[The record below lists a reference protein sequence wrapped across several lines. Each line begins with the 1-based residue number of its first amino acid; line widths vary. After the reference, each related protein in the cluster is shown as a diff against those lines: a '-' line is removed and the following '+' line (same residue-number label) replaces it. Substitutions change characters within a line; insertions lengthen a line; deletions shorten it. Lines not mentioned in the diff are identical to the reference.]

1 MVHKSVFITGAN
13 GGLGF
18 ETSKIMALQGF
29 GRITM
34 AARTLQKA
42 EAARARL
49 GKDVA
54 PKGIIETAGGF
65 DMNDPESIED
75 AIANLPKG
83 KPYDIIF
90 LQAGGVVFGQ
100 NYRYNTFF
108 GKQIERTIFQNAIGG
123 YITLVNLI
131 KNGLVAQNAR
141 IVFAGGEGARGIPG
155 MIEKPVFKNENDFLD
170 YLTGGNPQ
178 KKYNPMNGIGVSKLA
193 SAWIIQKL
201 AELNDGRTYVWFTP
215 GLTHGT
221 NGLAT
226 QSPVKRFFA
235 EKIMF
240 GITAL
245 LGFSQSPRQ
254 GAEKYVDALL
264 GKHGV
269 NGDVLGAPEGKVLG
283 KIVDQKPMN
292 PSLTNRLI
300 IESFWAF
307 LQEIYPFS
315 QDLSEREQLQL
326 SK

>member
-1 MVHKSVFITGAN
+1 MVQKSVFITGAN

-18 ETSKIMALQGF
+18 ETSKILALQGF
-29 GRITM
+29 RSITM
-34 AARTLQKA
+34 AARTQHRADNAK
-42 EAARARL
+42 ARL
-49 GKDVA
+49 LA
-54 PKGIIETAGGF
+54 SISPKGRIEAMGGF
-65 DMNDPESIED
+65 DMNNPKSIES
-75 AIANLPKG
+75 AVANLPKG

-100 NYRYNTFF
+100 DYQYVNFAD
-108 GKQIERTIFQNAIGG
+108 KEIERTIFQNAIGG

-131 KNGLVAQNAR
+131 KSDLVAQNAR

-155 MIEKPVFKNENDFLD
+155 MIEKPVFRKEKDFLD
-170 YLTGGNPQ
+170 YLTGTNPP
-178 KKYNPMNGIGVSKLA
+178 KPYHPMNGIGVSKLA
-193 SAWIIQKL
+193 SAWIVQKL
-201 AELNDGRTYVWFTP
+201 AELNDRCTNVWFTP

-240 GITAL
+240 SITAM
-245 LGFSQSPRQ
+245 LGLSQSPQR

-264 GKHGV
+264 GKYGV

-300 IESFWAF
+300 METFWDL
-307 LQEIYPFS
+307 LQEIYPFPE
-315 QDLSEREQLQL
+315 DVPVSEPLQS